1 MKRVLVADDE
11 QSIRVLIEAAL
22 EGPDFTVL
30 HAENGTDALRLAA
43 SAHPDIVVLDWM
55 MPGLNG
61 LEVLRALRRDP
72 ATRDVPVLLLS
83 AMCQERHRQEA
94 AAAGADAYLFKP
106 FSPLDLIRTLNQ
118 VLLDRDLRAHDP
130 AAACAPSIG
139 G

>member
-11 QSIRVLIEAAL
+11 QSIRMLIEASL

-30 HAENGTDALRLAA
+30 HADNGRDALRLAV

-55 MPGLNG
+55 MPGLSG

-72 ATRDVPVLLLS
+72 ATSAIPVLLLS
-83 AMCQERHRQEA
+83 AMCQERNRQDA

-106 FSPLDLIRTLNQ
+106 FSPLDLIRTINR

-130 AAACAPSIG
+130 AEHAAAPIG